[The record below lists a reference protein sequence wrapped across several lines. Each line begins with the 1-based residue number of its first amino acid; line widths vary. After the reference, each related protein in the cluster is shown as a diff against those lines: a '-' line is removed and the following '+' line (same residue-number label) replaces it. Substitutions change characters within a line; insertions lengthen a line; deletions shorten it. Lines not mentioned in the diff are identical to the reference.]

1 MDIRGQAWTL
11 EDRHGYWRTGMDTR
25 GQAWTLE
32 DRHGN

>member
-11 EDRHGYWRTGMDTR
+11 EDRHGHWRIEMDTG

-32 DRHGN
+32 DRHGH